1 MTQWKRV
8 LTGAVVASG
17 LGVFSGG
24 TALAQEPSEKASED
38 TSPEAMATTHVLTC
52 NLASSI
58 GLSNDPRTYRI
69 DPKAGVGQYILKFT
83 TQSGTIA
90 GRRPGVQGDGAFGG
104 ANFTFAP
111 NMNES
116 TVYVS
121 PGTGRMWKRNV
132 AGEGSFT
139 IWMRLICQ

>member
-1 MTQWKRV
+1 MENMHMTQWKRV

-38 TSPEAMATTHVLTC
+38 TSPEAMAT
-52 NLASSI
+52 
-58 GLSNDPRTYRI
+58 
-69 DPKAGVGQYILKFT
+69 
-83 TQSGTIA
+83 
-90 GRRPGVQGDGAFGG
+90 
-104 ANFTFAP
+104 FTFAP